1 MEGSVEVRILQL
13 QEMKLGLA
21 NEFLTGAKSVQ
32 KDLKKNRLEKDR
44 KFEGRGIPSNQPL
57 LLTGGIMRDYQLE
70 SYEWMST
77 LWEDGI
83 NGILADEMGLGK
95 TIQTV
100 ALFCDMYEMGVSGP
114 LLSLRQRTGLITTSR
129 STLRRPHSG

>member
-1 MEGSVEVRILQL
+1 
-13 QEMKLGLA
+13 MKLGLA

-114 LLSLRQRTGLITTSR
+114 LLSSHKEQD
-129 STLRRPHSG
+129 